1 MSKGKIMQNKQS
13 DHHNGKRFFNT
24 TLPMQHEH
32 SFWSGM
38 KMWLSTKKNPWP
50 EFVENKAKPEL
61 PVSLNADQVAIT
73 FVNHV
78 TFLVQVAGLNIL
90 TDPIWSKRASPFSWL
105 GPARVR
111 KPGIA
116 FADLPKIDVVII
128 SHNHYDHLDLPTL
141 KALQQ
146 AFSPLFL
153 VAYGDKV
160 LLQKAG
166 CVNVQELDW
175 WDEIKI
181 NDTTRI
187 TYTPTQHFSARTLW
201 DRSKSLWG
209 SYVINANN
217 KLIYFGGD
225 AGYSKH
231 YIDIYQK
238 FGPMDISLL
247 GIGAYEPTWFMR
259 NMHMT
264 PADAVQAHQ
273 DLHSKHSIGMH
284 YGTFK
289 LSAEGFDQPVL
300 DLSAALEHKSLPG
313 SAFIT
318 MEPGATKI
326 YTLIK

>member
-1 MSKGKIMQNKQS
+1 MQQKPS

-24 TLPMQHEH
+24 TLPMQGEH
-32 SFWSGM
+32 SFFTGM
-38 KMWLSTKKNPWP
+38 KMWFGTPKEPWP
-50 EFVENKAKPEL
+50 EFVENTAKPEL
-61 PVSLNADQVAIT
+61 PASLNADQVAIT
-73 FVNHV
+73 FINHV
-78 TFLVQVAGLNIL
+78 TFLIQIAGLNIL

-111 KPGIA
+111 EPALA
-116 FADLPKIDVVII
+116 FADLPKIDVVIV

-146 AFSPLFL
+146 KFAPLFL
-153 VAYGDKV
+153 VAAGDKA

-175 WDEIKI
+175 WDEVKI
-181 NDTTRI
+181 NNTTQI
-187 TYTPTQHFSARTLW
+187 TFTPTQHFSARTLW

-209 SYVINANN
+209 SYVIDAGA

-231 YIDIYQK
+231 YADIYKK
-238 FGPMDISLL
+238 FGPMDIALL

-264 PADAVQAHQ
+264 PADAVQAHL

-289 LSAEGFDQPVL
+289 LSAEGIDKPVFDL
-300 DLSAALEHKSLPG
+300 KIALQQQALPD
-313 SAFIT
+313 SEFIT
-318 MEPGATKI
+318 MEHGATNI
-326 YTLIK
+326 YTA